1 MTIKELIEY
10 GNEQL
15 DAFPEDTKHG
25 EFIRDVVDILQYIQ
39 DTNKH
44 SASKCWETINIL
56 RGNNRQVF

>member
-1 MTIKELIEY
+1 MTIKELIDY

-25 EFIRDVVDILQYIQ
+25 EFVREVLDIIKAI
-39 DTNKH
+39 DNTNEC

-56 RGNNRQVF
+56 KGNNRQVF

>member
-1 MTIKELIEY
+1 MKIKELIDY

-25 EFIRDVVDILQYIQ
+25 EFIREALDILKAI
-39 DTNKH
+39 DNTNEC

-56 RGNNRQVF
+56 KGNNRQVF

>member
-1 MTIKELIEY
+1 MKIKELIDY

-25 EFIRDVVDILQYIQ
+25 EFVREVLDILQAI
-39 DTNKH
+39 DNTNEC

-56 RGNNRQVF
+56 KGNNRQVF